1 MARQVAILIHG
12 SSHTGSLMIADS
24 LSIDLGYALVA
35 GLVASV
41 PVAILVLAMSKW
53 FERKYDFP
61 MRRLVE
67 QAEDGQSI
75 MAKEDSRPPLVLSIC
90 PSPLG

>member
-1 MARQVAILIHG
+1 
-12 SSHTGSLMIADS
+12 MIADS

-41 PVAILVLAMSKW
+41 PVAILVLVMSKW

-61 MRRLVE
+61 MRPVGGTS
-67 QAEDGQSI
+67 AEDGQSI
-75 MAKEDSRPPLVLSIC
+75 MAKEDSELPPLVLSYLPIAI
-90 PSPLG
+90 PVIMISSVSLH